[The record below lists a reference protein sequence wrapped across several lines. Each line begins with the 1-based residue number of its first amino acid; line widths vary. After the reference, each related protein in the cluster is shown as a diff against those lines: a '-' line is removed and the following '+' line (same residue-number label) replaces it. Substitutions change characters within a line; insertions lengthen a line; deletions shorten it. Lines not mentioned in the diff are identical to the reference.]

1 MSCQV
6 YNWFLPACFAL
17 EVWPERLAVI
27 VADFVVVVMGLGKFV
42 ADSGPQLLPGV
53 SGPEL

>member
-1 MSCQV
+1 M

-27 VADFVVVVMGLGKFV
+27 VADFVVEVMGLGKFV
-42 ADSGPQLLPGV
+42 VDSGPQLLPGV